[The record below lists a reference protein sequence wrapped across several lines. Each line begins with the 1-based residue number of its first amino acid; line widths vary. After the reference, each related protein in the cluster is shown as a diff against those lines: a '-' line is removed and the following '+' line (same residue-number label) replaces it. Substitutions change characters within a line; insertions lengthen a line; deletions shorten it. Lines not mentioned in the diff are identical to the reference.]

1 MAIYKSFNFSWLNL
15 VQFSKKAPKSSKLN
29 KMHPK
34 VATSKN
40 TPLFL
45 C

>member
-1 MAIYKSFNFSWLNL
+1 MTSYKSCNFSWLNS
-15 VQFSKKAPKSSKLN
+15 VQFLKNALKSSKLK

-40 TPLFL
+40 TL
-45 C
+45 